1 MYTCCDDDES
11 FFPAIQFHNRI
22 KTISECEARERER
35 ERNCGY
41 EKQIFSYIRN
51 VKKGRRGRKKLY
63 VR

>member
-35 ERNCGY
+35 ER
-41 EKQIFSYIRN
+41 EKLWI
-51 VKKGRRGRKKLY
+51 
-63 VR
+63 